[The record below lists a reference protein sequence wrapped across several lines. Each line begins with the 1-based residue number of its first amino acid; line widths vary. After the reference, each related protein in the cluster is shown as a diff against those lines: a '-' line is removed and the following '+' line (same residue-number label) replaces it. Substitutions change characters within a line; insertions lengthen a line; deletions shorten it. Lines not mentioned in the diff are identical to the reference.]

1 MKKIFQYSFAALVG
15 LVLASCTGDYT
26 DWASP
31 QMNPAEN
38 AAEKYG
44 VTIVAGADA
53 NIVMPVR
60 NDNVKLVALN
70 AASDK
75 VADFAVTSLTV
86 NGEAIDASVENG
98 SIVVSAAKLNEL
110 VQNQFNSRA
119 SVARTLLP
127 NPHRLSMIRA
137 TISSVTSKVMAGI
150 LQRPSGWKK
159 SVTVFILLL
168 LRCQVTEMLG
178 TSSMRVH
185 IMRTVIGTRLIKAR
199 WVAP

>member
-86 NGEAIDASVENG
+86 NGEAIETWD
-98 SIVVSAAKLNEL
+98 I
-110 VQNQFNSRA
+110 
-119 SVARTLLP
+119 
-127 NPHRLSMIRA
+127 
-137 TISSVTSKVMAGI
+137 
-150 LQRPSGWKK
+150 
-159 SVTVFILLL
+159 
-168 LRCQVTEMLG
+168 
-178 TSSMRVH
+178 
-185 IMRTVIGTRLIKAR
+185 
-199 WVAP
+199 